1 MLYNPQFDVDSVFD
15 ILRTIP
21 EPSSDAGASPEQL
34 EAMRSQP
41 PHG

>member
-1 MLYNPQFDVDSVFD
+1 MLYNPQFDVDSAFD

-21 EPSSDAGASPEQL
+21 EPSSDAGASLGQL
-34 EAMRSQP
+34 EGMRSPP